1 MDDAPPRRDFGVT
14 GSKRKP
20 SPDERELEKRIAMQ
34 VRRIDQ
40 AKREQYTLIGYTVY
54 LGTLGLLFV
63 LPILAGA
70 YLGRWIDE
78 HLSGY
83 SIHWT
88 LGMLLMGVIVG
99 AVNVYFFIRE

>member
-1 MDDAPPRRDFGVT
+1 MEDASPRRDSDVT
-14 GSKRKP
+14 QNQRQGHS
-20 SPDERELEKRIAMQ
+20 SERELQERVAKQ

-40 AKREQYTLIGYTVY
+40 AKKEQYTLIGYTVY
-54 LGTLGLLFV
+54 LGTLGVLFV
-63 LPILAGA
+63 LPVLVGA

-88 LGMLLMGVIVG
+88 VSLLLLGVVVG
-99 AVNVYFFIRE
+99 AVNVYLFIRE